1 MINDFYPVNLRNIIQ
16 SYQIIMKVT
25 EHIQNAKGKSL
36 FSFEILP
43 PLKGQNIQSIFD
55 SIDPLM
61 EFNPPFIDVTYHREE
76 YEYKELPSG
85 LLEKK
90 IVKKRPGTVGICAA
104 VQNKYHVD
112 AIPHILC
119 GGFTREDTE
128 NFLIDMDFLD
138 IDNVVALRGDAVK
151 TETYFKPE
159 KEGNHYASELVTQI
173 SNLNNG
179 IYIDADLQ
187 NTNQTNFCI
196 GVSGYP
202 EKHMEAPSMDSD
214 IHFLKQKI
222 KNGADYIITQMFFDN
237 KKFFDF
243 VDKCRAAGIT
253 VPIIPG
259 LKPISTK
266 KQLNLIPHRFKVDL
280 PDDLIMAIVKAKDNE
295 AVSEIGIE
303 WCTAQSKELLEASI
317 PVLHYYSMGKS
328 DNIKAI
334 IKNIF

>member
-1 MINDFYPVNLRNIIQ
+1 LIE
-16 SYQIIMKVT
+16 KVCNQQPT
-25 EHIQNAKGKSL
+25 TNNNAKGKTL

-55 SIDPLM
+55 GIDPLM

-76 YEYKELPSG
+76 YEFKELANG
-85 LLEKK
+85 LLQKK
-90 IVKKRPGTVGICAA
+90 IVKKRPGTVGICAGI
-104 VQNKYHVD
+104 QNRYNVD

-119 GGFTREDTE
+119 GGFTKEDTE
-128 NFLIDMDFLD
+128 NLLIDLDFLG
-138 IDNVVALRGDAVK
+138 IDNVVALRGDALK

-159 KEGNHYASELVTQI
+159 KEGNEYASDLVKQI
-173 SNLNNG
+173 SNLNEG
-179 IYIDADLQ
+179 IYLDEDLQ
-187 NTNQTNFCI
+187 NTAKTNFCI
-196 GVSGYP
+196 GVAAYP
-202 EKHMEAPSMDSD
+202 DEHMEAPSLDSD

-243 VDKCRAAGIT
+243 VTKVRAAGIT

-259 LKPISTK
+259 LKPIATK
-266 KQLNLIPHRFKVDL
+266 KQLNLIPHRFSLEL
-280 PDDLIMAIVKAKDNE
+280 PDDLIMEVVKAKNNE
-295 AVSEIGIE
+295 VVRQIGIE
-303 WCTAQSKELLEASI
+303 WCIQQSKELVAAGI

-334 IKNIF
+334 ANEVF